1 MVDSHTEIDHATT
14 ATLAAQSLANSVA
27 IAVSDATTA
36 LRNVQAIMTTVQ
48 SVAMARWLASGERD
62 DSFQQIAS
70 TATQITRDAVRLWQ
84 EVQATAQTVLAG
96 DGSST
101 TASASEESRETTNTS
116 RVAKPAA
123 RKSTKKAARKPTKPV
138 AAKRAGKSVAAKKP
152 VKPKPAAKKP
162 AAKKAGKKA
171 AAAKPAGKHRKPR
184 AKPAPAPAPAAA
196 PPADV
201 FPTRET

>member
-14 ATLAAQSLANSVA
+14 ATLAGQSLANSVA

-62 DSFQQIAS
+62 DSFQQIAN

-84 EVQATAQTVLAG
+84 EVQATAQNVLEG
-96 DGSST
+96 DRQS
-101 TASASEESRETTNTS
+101 APASEEARETTNAS
-116 RVAKPAA
+116 RVAKPPA
-123 RKSTKKAARKPTKPV
+123 RKSAKKAARKPTKPV
-138 AAKRAGKSVAAKKP
+138 AAKRAGKTGAAKKP
-152 VKPKPAAKKP
+152 VKPKPAAKK
-162 AAKKAGKKA
+162 AAKKAP
-171 AAAKPAGKHRKPR
+171 AAKPAGKPRKAR
-184 AKPAPAPAPAAA
+184 VKKPAPAPAAA

-201 FPTRET
+201 FPTEET

>member
-96 DGSST
+96 DGASST

-116 RVAKPAA
+116 RVAKPPA

-152 VKPKPAAKKP
+152 VKAKP

-171 AAAKPAGKHRKPR
+171 AAAKPARKPRKPR
-184 AKPAPAPAPAAA
+184 AKPAPAAA
-196 PPADV
+196 PPSDV
-201 FPTRET
+201 FPTQET

>member
-152 VKPKPAAKKP
+152 VKAKP

-184 AKPAPAPAPAAA
+184 AKPAPAPAAA

-201 FPTRET
+201 FPTQET

>member
-14 ATLAAQSLANSVA
+14 ATLAGQSLANSVA

-96 DGSST
+96 DGQSTT
-101 TASASEESRETTNTS
+101 TASEENRETTNAS
-116 RVAKPAA
+116 RVAKPPA
-123 RKSTKKAARKPTKPV
+123 RKSAAKKAARKPTKPV
-138 AAKRAGKSVAAKKP
+138 AAKRAGKSGAAKKP
-152 VKPKPAAKKP
+152 TKPKPAAKKAAKKAP
-162 AAKKAGKKA
+162 AAKKAS
-171 AAAKPAGKHRKPR
+171 AAKPRKPR
-184 AKPAPAPAPAAA
+184 AKPAPAPAAA

-201 FPTRET
+201 FPTDET